1 MILGLFRPAAPAVGE
16 ATMKDAP
23 DLAAIH
29 ATGFERG
36 WDAIEFERLIAE
48 RGSLCHV
55 ARPGGRGVAI
65 GFALSRVI
73 ADEAEILTVAVLPK
87 ARGAGLAK
95 AILRIHLA
103 RLAARGARAV
113 FLEVADDNRAAI
125 RLYQSLGFT
134 EIGRR
139 AGYYSRR
146 GGPPATAIVMRRPLG

>member
-1 MILGLFRPAAPAVGE
+1 MILGLFRSPAPVVAE
-16 ATMKDAP
+16 ATARDAP
-23 DLAAIH
+23 GLAAIH

-48 RGSLCHV
+48 RGSVCHL
-55 ARPGGRGVAI
+55 AKPGGRGVAT
-65 GFALSRVI
+65 GFALSRIVG
-73 ADEAEILTVAVLPK
+73 DEAEILTVAVLPK

-95 AILRIHLA
+95 TILRLHLA

-113 FLEVADDNRAAI
+113 FLEVAEDNAAAL
-125 RLYQSLGFT
+125 RLYRSLGFA

-146 GGPPATAIVMRRPLG
+146 GAAPATAIVMRRPLG